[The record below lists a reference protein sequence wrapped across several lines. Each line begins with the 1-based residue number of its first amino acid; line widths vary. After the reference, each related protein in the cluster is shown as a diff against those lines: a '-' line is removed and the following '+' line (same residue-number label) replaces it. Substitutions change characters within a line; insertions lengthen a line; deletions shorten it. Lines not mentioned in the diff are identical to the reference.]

1 MESHSHA
8 LVAGLFVVLLGL
20 CAIAGAAWLGQP
32 AGSAQLPIDLLTTHS
47 VEGLKVDA
55 PVRFRG
61 VDVGRVESIAFDAQ
75 QPNRIRVRVA
85 VDPSAPITRGTH
97 AELSTQGISGIA
109 FIQFDD
115 EPGQSNEPLPRSAGT
130 IPEVELRQGLFEQAG
145 DSLREVLTQTQRV
158 AGRLEEVLSDRNQ
171 QRLFALVDSVAETS
185 ARYGK
190 LARDLEPIATAL
202 PGLVEKTKGAADN
215 LSELGESAE
224 RRLAVLDTLGQA
236 ANDLH
241 NDTLPRV
248 NTLLD
253 EVSIDARELRGT
265 LRQANASPQSF
276 IFGVAPPPPG
286 PGERGFVTTQSTDK

>member
-1 MESHSHA
+1 MESRSHA
-8 LVAGLFVVLLGL
+8 LIAGLFVILLGL
-20 CAIAGAAWLGQP
+20 CVIAGAVWLSQP
-32 AGSAQLPIDLLTTHS
+32 EGSAQLPVDLLTTHS

-75 QPNRIRVRVA
+75 QPSHIRVRVA
-85 VDPSAPITRGTH
+85 VDPSAPITQGTY
-97 AELSTQGISGIA
+97 AELSTQGISGVA

-115 EPGQSNEPLPRSAGT
+115 EPGQSNEPLPRSAGA
-130 IPEVELRQGLFEQAG
+130 IPEVELRPGLLERAE
-145 DSLREVLTQTQRV
+145 DSFREVLSQTQRV
-158 AGRLEEVLSDRNQ
+158 AGRLEDVLSDGNQ
-171 QRLFALVDSVAETS
+171 QRLLALVDSFAETS

-202 PGLVEKTKGAADN
+202 PGLVEKAKGAADN
-215 LSELGESAE
+215 LTELAE
-224 RRLAVLDTLGQA
+224 NTEQRLVVLDTIGQA

-265 LRQANASPQSF
+265 LRRANASPQSF

-286 PGERGFVTTQSTDK
+286 PGERGFIATQSADK

>member
-8 LVAGLFVVLLGL
+8 LIAGLFVILLGL
-20 CAIAGAAWLGQP
+20 CAIAGAVLLGQP
-32 AGSAQLPIDLLTTHS
+32 AGPAQLPVDLLTTHS

-55 PVRFRG
+55 PVRLRG
-61 VDVGRVESIAFDAQ
+61 VDVGSVESIAFDAQ

-85 VDPSAPITRGTH
+85 VDPSAPITRGTY

-109 FIQFDD
+109 FIQLDD

-130 IPEVELRQGLFEQAG
+130 IPEMELRPGLFEQAG
-145 DSLREVLTQTQRV
+145 DSLREVLAQTQRV

-171 QRLFALVDSVAETS
+171 QRLLALVDSVTETS

-190 LARDLEPIATAL
+190 LAHDLEPITKAL
-202 PGLVEKTKGAADN
+202 PGLIEKTAGVADN

-224 RRLAVLDTLGQA
+224 RRLVLLDTLGQA

-265 LRQANASPQSF
+265 LRRANASPQSF

-286 PGERGFVTTQSTDK
+286 PGERGFVATQSADK